1 MYNKTIRTHTFITPN
16 PHPQNVPNQPPDL
29 ILASTFTCTTHV
41 HAAPTI
47 PPSNPSNQ
55 LPPGLTVLII
65 GARRRHS
72 LRLRPLQ
79 NYPPYP
85 SASSLHTRN
94 LRLGHQAS
102 TEFRHCSL
110 KFWRASLAIR
120 RIVFPSLR
128 RRRLVERLAGQ
139 YRGEGVLTVAV
150 HPGAVNTEM
159 ASEATPESL
168 RAYLSDDV
176 GLCGAFCVW
185 LSCEK
190 RMWLNGRLLSAS
202 WDVDEL
208 VEKKD
213 EIEDRDM
220 LKFGYRVGNI

>member
-1 MYNKTIRTHTFITPN
+1 M
-16 PHPQNVPNQPPDL
+16 
-29 ILASTFTCTTHV
+29 
-41 HAAPTI
+41 
-47 PPSNPSNQ
+47 
-55 LPPGLTVLII
+55 
-65 GARRRHS
+65 
-72 LRLRPLQ
+72 
-79 NYPPYP
+79 
-85 SASSLHTRN
+85 
-94 LRLGHQAS
+94 
-102 TEFRHCSL
+102 
-110 KFWRASLAIR
+110 
-120 RIVFPSLR
+120 
-128 RRRLVERLAGQ
+128 ERLAGQ

-168 RAYLSDDV
+168 RACEFSLCSFVCGERRGWFFLLTFTLLDLSDDV